1 MQKIKN
7 LLFSTLFL
15 FVLNASL
22 FAQGFD
28 RPNGFSG
35 SILLIDHASFQEGND
50 FGLSGLTT
58 GFEFAYNRHLN
69 KFISV
74 RVPFKGGILGA
85 SEFDFANN
93 RSFVGIDL
101 TVQATYF
108 GNEAKV
114 APFVYAGFGGTKE
127 ESIDIYNQIPLGAG
141 LNFRIG
147 RWAFFQVKAEYRAD
161 LNNEIVRNNLQYGV
175 GLVAVVGPTATS
187 QEIKK
192 MLSDTDGDG
201 VEDDV
206 DRCPDIAGKKQFG
219 GCLDSDNDGIGDADD
234 SCPDAIGLK
243 ALNGCPDADA
253 DGVADIVDNCPDIPG
268 TADGCPDSD
277 LDGVADIDDK
287 CPELAG
293 SKIFKGCPEYPEETL
308 NVVIEEGSENEADLV
323 AKGESDIDN
332 DGFSGSEDECPD
344 MAGSA
349 NGCPDADGD
358 GVGDKF
364 DACPNDVGSLAG
376 CPDSDNDGI
385 ADYKD
390 SCPTIKGSA
399 SSFGCPEENI
409 ATSNTSNHNNRN
421 TYNSDNISYGNTTI
435 SKRALTLMADA
446 TRTVQFKTLS
456 DDLTSS
462 SFYVL
467 DEVVRLMI
475 DNPNYR
481 LKVSGHTD
489 DRGEDSVNQRLSE
502 KRARACVRHLRS
514 QGVPEIQMSY
524 MGYGARIP
532 ISDNDTEYGRSENRR
547 VEFELYII
555 N

>member
-1 MQKIKN
+1 
-7 LLFSTLFL
+7 
-15 FVLNASL
+15 
-22 FAQGFD
+22 
-28 RPNGFSG
+28 
-35 SILLIDHASFQEGND
+35 
-50 FGLSGLTT
+50 
-58 GFEFAYNRHLN
+58 
-69 KFISV
+69 
-74 RVPFKGGILGA
+74 
-85 SEFDFANN
+85 
-93 RSFVGIDL
+93 
-101 TVQATYF
+101 
-108 GNEAKV
+108 
-114 APFVYAGFGGTKE
+114 
-127 ESIDIYNQIPLGAG
+127 
-141 LNFRIG
+141 
-147 RWAFFQVKAEYRAD
+147 
-161 LNNEIVRNNLQYGV
+161 
-175 GLVAVVGPTATS
+175 
-187 QEIKK
+187 
-192 MLSDTDGDG
+192 
-201 VEDDV
+201 
-206 DRCPDIAGKKQFG
+206 
-219 GCLDSDNDGIGDADD
+219 
-234 SCPDAIGLK
+234 
-243 ALNGCPDADA
+243 
-253 DGVADIVDNCPDIPG
+253 
-268 TADGCPDSD
+268 

-332 DGFSGSEDECPD
+332 DGFSGSEDDCPD
-344 MAGSA
+344 MAGPA
-349 NGCPDADGD
+349 KGCPDADGD

-364 DACPNDVGSLAG
+364 DACPNEVGSLAG

-409 ATSNTSNHNNRN
+409 ASTNTSNYNNNNNYN
-421 TYNSDNISYGNTTI
+421 TDTNPYGNNTI

-467 DEVVRLMI
+467 DEVV
-475 DNPNYR
+475 
-481 LKVSGHTD
+481 
-489 DRGEDSVNQRLSE
+489 Q